1 MLYAAHSVDWTLV
14 ANEVEALQLEYTW
27 IKEFDPRFNVRF
39 RDDKS
44 YPWLAITINEDIPR
58 VMVVRGA
65 RKKGVKYFGPYSQ
78 AWAIRDTVDQL
89 LRVFPM
95 RSCSPAVFRRAELSS
110 RPCLLG
116 DIGKCAAPC
125 VGRVSATEHRQI
137 VDDFMAF
144 LSGRSKD
151 YLKRLT
157 LQMHEASESQD
168 YERAARLRDG
178 IEALNRAL
186 ERNTIVLSED
196 TDADIIA
203 LAEDPLE
210 VAVQIFHVRA
220 GRVRGQRG
228 WIADKVDEA
237 DTATIVERAIIKL
250 YDNESDIPKEVLVPA
265 QPANQ
270 AAVTALLTVQRGGP
284 IQIRTPQR
292 GDRKRLMET
301 VAMNAQDSLVRH
313 KIKRAGDLT
322 TRSLAL
328 EEIREALN
336 LEEAP
341 LRIECFDISNLQDTN
356 AVASMVVF
364 EDGLPAKKYYRKFAI
379 TQENQNDTA
388 AIAEVISRRFAHLNQ
403 SKESLEDSH
412 SVITEETPRAREP
425 RRFAYRPQLIIVDGG
440 LPQVNAA
447 KAALEEIGI
456 TDIALVGLAKRL
468 EEIWLPHQADP
479 IILPRS
485 SEGLY
490 LMQRVRD
497 EAHRFAISFHR
508 AKRSK
513 SMTQS
518 VLDDIPGL
526 GPIRRTALMKHFGSM
541 KKLKTASVEE
551 IASVKGISSQ
561 LARDIVSVVSEKSQ
575 VINTATGEV
584 IEE

>member
-125 VGRVSATEHRQI
+125 VGRVSASEHRQI

-412 SVITEETPRAREP
+412 SVITEENHRAREP

-518 VLDDIPGL
+518 VLDDIAGL
-526 GPIRRTALMKHFGSM
+526 GPIRRKALMKHFGSM

>member
-125 VGRVSATEHRQI
+125 VGRVSASEHRQI

-518 VLDDIPGL
+518 VLDDIAGL
-526 GPIRRTALMKHFGSM
+526 GPIRRKALMKHFGSM

>member
-125 VGRVSATEHRQI
+125 VGRVSASEHRQI

-526 GPIRRTALMKHFGSM
+526 GPIRRKALMKHFGSM

-551 IASVKGISSQ
+551 IASVTGISSQ